1 MKLCALQAAVTESA
15 GTQPF
20 AMRHLLKRALRQAL
34 RIGLALCDLFAMH
47 HRLRFPVDLRPPIVC
62 VVPCG
67 LAIAQAFRLERPRQ
81 HLIVSVERLLSVV
94 VRSTLGLLEQ
104 LQAIE
109 YVPTS
114 HSVMHPVL
122 KTFRPQPAQIE
133 CAEV

>member
-15 GTQPF
+15 GTQQF
-20 AMRHLLKRALRQAL
+20 AMRHLLKRALRRAP
-34 RIGLALCDLFAMH
+34 RIGFALCDLFAMH

-62 VVPCG
+62 VAPCG
-67 LAIAQAFRLERPRQ
+67 LAIARAFRLERPRQ
-81 HLIVSVERLLSVV
+81 HLIVSVERLLRVV
-94 VRSTLGLLEQ
+94 VCSTLGWLEQ
-104 LQAIE
+104 LQAIG

-114 HSVMHPVL
+114 LSVMHPAL

>member
-1 MKLCALQAAVTESA
+1 
-15 GTQPF
+15 
-20 AMRHLLKRALRQAL
+20 
-34 RIGLALCDLFAMH
+34 
-47 HRLRFPVDLRPPIVC
+47 
-62 VVPCG
+62 
-67 LAIAQAFRLERPRQ
+67 LERPRQ
-81 HLIVSVERLLSVV
+81 HLIMSVERLLSVV